1 MCCADVA
8 KTSPLGEEARRQA
21 CRWGFNAQKNLIRF
35 AVDCLTKVEETS
47 LSSFPWKELA
57 RVARD

>member
-1 MCCADVA
+1 LYILSVLFLE
-8 KTSPLGEEARRQA
+8 KK
-21 CRWGFNAQKNLIRF
+21 NQKNLIRF